1 MKTWPVYKMIL
12 FVVCLF
18 LITPFPLMATR
29 MTGNWRLTG
38 YTKYRDAVLCRYL
51 TAHLPHSRHEIDMGQ
66 DCAGK

>member
-51 TAHLPHSRHEIDMGQ
+51 TAHLPHS
-66 DCAGK
+66 